1 MVTRTA
7 PLEGWAEALQ
17 AMQDG
22 EVVRTVLVP

>member
-7 PLEGWAEALQ
+7 PLDAWDDALH

-22 EVVRTVLVP
+22 DVIRTVLVP